1 MSKSFTDEQVE
12 ALVRIS
18 KYEKIL
24 KRMCD
29 NPIFQN
35 FEPLPDY
42 EIHTPISLRHIR
54 EKVCAFYEIQA
65 SEFYNKRKD
74 ETLVRAR
81 RDFCHLAKKHTK
93 HSNFVIGR
101 AMGKDNSTVIHHLK
115 KEPIYA
121 NKIII
126 E

>member
-1 MSKSFTDEQVE
+1 MAKNFTDEQVE

-42 EIHTPISLRHIR
+42 EIHTPISLRRIR
-54 EKVCAFYEIQA
+54 EKVCEYYEIQS
-65 SEFYNKRKD
+65 SEFYNGRRD
-74 ETLVRAR
+74 SNLVNAR
-81 RDFCHLAKKHTK
+81 RDFCHLATKHTK
-93 HSNFVIGR
+93 HSRIVIGR
-101 AMGKDNSTVIHHLK
+101 AMGKDHTTVIHHLK

-126 E
+126 

>member
-1 MSKSFTDEQVE
+1 MAKNFTDEQVE

-29 NPIFQN
+29 NPIFKN

-42 EIHTPISLRHIR
+42 EIHTPISLRRIR
-54 EKVCAFYEIQA
+54 EKVCEYYEIQS
-65 SEFYNKRKD
+65 SEFYNGRRD
-74 ETLVRAR
+74 SNLVNAR
-81 RDFCHLAKKHTK
+81 RDFCHLATKHTK
-93 HSNFVIGR
+93 HSRIVIGR
-101 AMGKDNSTVIHHLK
+101 AMGKDHTTVIHHLS

-126 E
+126 